1 MNTLYS
7 VIKGPLVTEKSAK
20 GTMHRKY
27 AFWVAKNA
35 NKVQIRQALE
45 YIYKIQVQHV
55 ASAIIKGKFKRV
67 KANQPGRTLDWKK
80 AVVTLKP
87 GHEIKF
93 T

>member
-20 GTMHRKY
+20 NTMYRKY

-45 YIYKIQVQHV
+45 YIYKIKVQHV